1 MAAPTT
7 QESKTTL
14 SLSPEKMASIG
25 EVFQG
30 DSLSATSTKLR
41 STLQSLENV
50 RLDIAI
56 TGGAGSGRST
66 FVNSLRGLG
75 DEDQGSAQ
83 TGLAGATSAPTPYPH
98 PKYPNVIVWELPDL
112 GAASLQPEQYLEK
125 VLMGRYDLFI
135 LLSAERFS
143 PGHARLARAL
153 QARDK
158 PCYLVRSKVDVDVA
172 ASRQRRPSTFSEE
185 GVLMDIRENCRSYLQ
200 AEGVAKPKV
209 FLLST
214 FELDKFD
221 FQLLSEV
228 IVRDL
233 ESSKRHAFLLAL
245 PNVSN
250 AVLEKKAGSMLQHIW
265 LVATVACTV
274 NPLPVPGVPEVAC
287 DLGLLVRALS
297 GYRRGLGLEAGG
309 LQRLAQRTG
318 GSLQA
323 MQSRVCGPLC
333 EASPRQVIDFL
344 GRACG
349 STTATFA
356 QELASLPMLGVLASC
371 SFSFATVYQMLRAYL
386 DKATAEAKKTLS
398 QALPTGQ

>member
-30 DSLSATSTKLR
+30 ASLSATSAKLR

-75 DEDQGSAQ
+75 DEDQGN
-83 TGLAGATSAPTPYPH
+83 TGSRVPVTKCFARYRPLVADLWPVPAAHEQVGAG
-98 PKYPNVIVWELPDL
+98 
-112 GAASLQPEQYLEK
+112 EQ
-125 VLMGRYDLFI
+125 VLFC
-135 LLSAERFS
+135 A
-143 PGHARLARAL
+143 
-153 QARDK
+153 
-158 PCYLVRSKVDVDVA
+158 CYQLWTRCSWYTA
-172 ASRQRRPSTFSEE
+172 GGMEAFR
-185 GVLMDIRENCRSYLQ
+185 GVLSPPETALPGR

-250 AVLEKKAGSMLQHIW
+250 A
-265 LVATVACTV
+265 
-274 NPLPVPGVPEVAC
+274 
-287 DLGLLVRALS
+287 
-297 GYRRGLGLEAGG
+297 
-309 LQRLAQRTG
+309 
-318 GSLQA
+318 
-323 MQSRVCGPLC
+323 
-333 EASPRQVIDFL
+333 VIDFL